1 MSDMSPEEIQA
12 YEQQRAAKGATL
24 GDKAGDPYAWADGIL
39 STLGREFVGNGE
51 ALGFDKYT
59 LQSVFD
65 SYSASMLGYIEQEV
79 IGGGL
84 LDQITGTQWKDGDP
98 VPVHAQDVLA
108 KFGRNWLSGQDSS
121 IKGIFAP
128 NVFGDKLP
136 KQPGRGGG
144 GGARKLTAAEIR
156 AQFDMDQLASSV
168 TDLWRSN
175 LLEEPRNARAIA
187 KSYVDAVV
195 ATGGEQKI
203 DFQTFVDKQM
213 DTTPR
218 SASLYRDKPPGMS
231 KAQFMQPYV
240 QAAAQHL
247 RPTNV
252 NETARAGAQLGASPG
267 AFRDRLAR
275 SNEVRSSSPFIT
287 AMEGRMTELS
297 KVFRG

>member
-1 MSDMSPEEIQA
+1 V
-12 YEQQRAAKGATL
+12 
-24 GDKAGDPYAWADGIL
+24 L
-39 STLGREFVGNGE
+39 STLGREFISNGE

-79 IGGGL
+79 IGSGFL
-84 LDQITGTQWKDGDP
+84 EQITGKQWSPGDP
-98 VPVHAQDVLA
+98 IPTWGQDVLT
-108 KFGRNWLSGQDSS
+108 KFGRNWLSGQDTA

-128 NVFGDKLP
+128 NVFGDGVP
-136 KQPGRGGG
+136 KQPGRGGGG

-156 AQFDMDQLASSV
+156 AQFDMDQLASTV
-168 TDLWRSN
+168 TDLWRST